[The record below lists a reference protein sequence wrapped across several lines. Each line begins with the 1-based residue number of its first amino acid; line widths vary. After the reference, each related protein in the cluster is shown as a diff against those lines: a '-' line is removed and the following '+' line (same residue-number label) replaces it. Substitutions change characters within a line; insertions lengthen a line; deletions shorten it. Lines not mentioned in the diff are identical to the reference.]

1 MMPSNKT
8 EEAPPEA
15 RRKEIFLALVQA
27 QDRNVGVANSRQLI
41 AKQFGLSESQVKM
54 IEEEGLDH
62 EWPPL

>member
-1 MMPSNKT
+1 MMHPRKT

-15 RRKEIFLALVQA
+15 RRKEIFMALVQA
-27 QDRNVGVANSRQLI
+27 QDRKIGVAHSRQII
-41 AKQFGLSESQVKM
+41 AEQFGLSESQVKM

>member
-1 MMPSNKT
+1 MMQRKT

-15 RRKEIFLALVQA
+15 RRKEIFMALVQA
-27 QDRNVGVANSRQLI
+27 QDRDVGVARSRQLV
-41 AKQFGLSESQVKM
+41 AEQFGLSESQVKM

>member
-1 MMPSNKT
+1 MQPHKT

-15 RRKEIFLALVQA
+15 LRKEIFMALVEA
-27 QDRNVGVANSRQLI
+27 QDRNVGVARSRQLV
-41 AKQFGLSESQVKM
+41 AEQFGLSESQVRM